1 MRYERDMI
9 VCRIARPM
17 LATSFVLKGLDH
29 VRHPS
34 SRVETVRPLVS
45 KLADRTQVVPNEPEL
60 LVRANG
66 AIMAGAGLLLATGR
80 APRLAAGLLAVNMVP
95 TILTDNDFWRES
107 DLAERTRKRREL
119 LSNVGLLGGVLLA
132 TVDTAGQPGIAWRSQ
147 RAAKD
152 AQRMAR
158 NAKKSVRK
166 EAELARA
173 RVEAALPL
181 SS

>member
-1 MRYERDMI
+1 MRYERTMI
-9 VCRIARPM
+9 VRRIARPM
-17 LATSFVLKGLDH
+17 LAAGFVLKGLDH
-29 VRHPS
+29 LRHPS
-34 SRVETVRPLVS
+34 PRVEMVRPLVNQ
-45 KLADRTQVVPNEPEL
+45 LASRTQVPDNPEL

-66 AIMAGAGLLLATGR
+66 AVMAGAGLLLATGR
-80 APRLAAGLLAVNMVP
+80 APRLAATLLAVNMMP

-107 DLAERTRKRREL
+107 DLQERTRKRREL

-132 TVDTAGQPGIAWRSQ
+132 SVDTAGRPGLAWRSH

-152 AQRMAR
+152 AQRVAR
-158 NAKKSVRK
+158 HARKSVRK

-181 SS
+181 S

>member
-1 MRYERDMI
+1 MRYERIMI
-9 VCRIARPM
+9 VRRIARPM
-17 LATSFVLKGLDH
+17 LATSFVLKGFD
-29 VRHPS
+29 VFRHPS
-34 SRVETVRPLVS
+34 SRVETIRPLVS
-45 KLADRTQVVPNEPEL
+45 QLANRTQVPNEPEFM
-60 LVRANG
+60 VRASG
-66 AIMAGAGLLLATGR
+66 VAMAGAGALLATGR

-95 TILTDNDFWRES
+95 TILTDNAFWRES
-107 DLAERTRKRREL
+107 DLEERTRKRREL

-132 TVDTAGQPGIAWRSQ
+132 TVDTAGQPGLAWRSQ

-152 AQRMAR
+152 AQRVAR
-158 NAKKSVRK
+158 QAKKSVRK